1 MLLSVTVLP
10 GLHLICWKIV
20 MKKIHTRQLLLVCAA
35 SLLFQICG
43 ISTRGQQQNQ
53 STPQP
58 EQQGQDEG
66 VIRIS
71 TELVQ
76 SGVSVFDKQGRFV
89 EGLKKEDFELK
100 VDGKPVEVGFFERVS
115 AGSAREEAQLE
126 AARGD
131 SIVKVQNTSKD
142 AVAPKPPERG
152 RVLIFFVDDTHM
164 APDSLKR
171 TKDDIIRFID
181 REMGQ
186 NDLVAIASSSGQ
198 IGFLQQYTNNRE
210 VLKMAVARLSY
221 RNYATRDTE
230 MPVMTDGQAML
241 IDQGDKALATFFVK
255 ETMRVW
261 NVPAPRAQEMVSQRA
276 RILLQ
281 QSSAFSR
288 ATLSAL
294 EALSRRA
301 AGLPGRKLVFFI
313 SDGFPMDARNSAML
327 DRLRSIV
334 DASIRS
340 GVMIYTMD
348 ARGLVTDMM
357 DATVEAVPTGSVALA
372 TRVVGEDV
380 LNRLAADTGGR
391 FIHNTNR
398 LGPEL
403 TNALRETSNY
413 YLLAWRPNEAGSG
426 KKFHKIE
433 VRVKNRPELSVKYQR
448 GYFEATP
455 EAKRN
460 ESASGGSAA
469 PPDPLRRALNSL
481 FPKREIPTWLAL
493 SYIDPV
499 ASGSTLVA
507 SMKVETGALKFE
519 QHADKTAAV
528 VDIVGTVFD
537 AQGKVM
543 DNFSHRLTVTPPTSA
558 GGAEPPD
565 IIYNYRATLKPG
577 LYQVRVA
584 AIDRA
589 SGRTGSA
596 TEWVEIPDLSRQG
609 FSMSGLIVGERKPGA
624 EEKRSDALVEGATIS
639 VDRRFER
646 SSNLRFLTYIYNAA
660 KAAAPGARPDVAL
673 QVQIFRDGQLVITMP
688 PRQLS
693 TESQDLAHM
702 AYAADIPLQ
711 ELRAGQYVL
720 QVTATDRVGKA
731 SASQRVSFE
740 VQ

>member
-1 MLLSVTVLP
+1 
-10 GLHLICWKIV
+10 
-20 MKKIHTRQLLLVCAA
+20 MKKIYTRQLLLLCAA
-35 SLLFQICG
+35 SLLLQICG
-43 ISTRGQQQNQ
+43 ISTPGQQQNQ
-53 STPQP
+53 ETSQP
-58 EQQGQDEG
+58 GQQEQEEG

-71 TELVQ
+71 TDLVQ
-76 SGVSVFDKQGRFV
+76 TGVSVFDKQGRFV
-89 EGLKKEDFELK
+89 EDLKKEDFELK
-100 VDGKPVEVGFFERVS
+100 VDGKPIEVGFFERVA
-115 AGSAREEAQLE
+115 AGSAREDAPLE
-126 AARGD
+126 AARSDAG
-131 SIVKVQNTSKD
+131 VKVQDTSKD
-142 AVAPKPPERG
+142 TLAPKPAERG
-152 RVLIFFVDDTHM
+152 RVIIFFVDDTHM

-181 REMGQ
+181 KEMGQ
-186 NDLVAIASSSGQ
+186 NDLVAITSSGGQ
-198 IGFLQQYTNNRE
+198 IGFLQQYTSNKD
-210 VLKMAVARLSY
+210 VLKMAVARLAY
-221 RNYATRDTE
+221 RNYATRDIE
-230 MPVMTDGQAML
+230 APVMTEGQAML

-261 NVPAPRAQEMVSQRA
+261 NVPAPKAQEMVGQRA

-281 QSSAFSR
+281 QAAAFSK

-294 EALSRRA
+294 EALARRA
-301 AGLPGRKLVFFI
+301 AALPGRKLVFFL
-313 SDGFPMDARNSAML
+313 SDGFAMDARNSAML

-357 DATVEAVPTGSVALA
+357 DATVENVPTGSVALA
-372 TRVVGEDV
+372 TRVVGEDI

-413 YLLAWRPNEAGSG
+413 YLLAWRPNETGDG
-426 KKFHKIE
+426 KKFHRIE
-433 VRVKNRPELSVKYQR
+433 VRVKNRPELSVKFQR
-448 GYFEATP
+448 GYFETTP

-460 ESASGGSAA
+460 ESAGAGTGERA
-469 PPDPLRRALNSL
+469 DPLRRALNSL
-481 FPKREIPTWLAL
+481 LPKREIPTWLAL
-493 SYIDPV
+493 SYIDTA

-507 SMKVETGALKFE
+507 SMKVETEALKFE
-519 QHADKTAAV
+519 PQGDKPTAV
-528 VDIVGTVFD
+528 VDITGTVFD
-537 AQGKVM
+537 AAGKAV
-543 DNFSHRLTVTPPTSA
+543 DNFNHRLTVTPPSSE
-558 GGAEPPD
+558 GGRPPD

-596 TEWVEIPDLSRQG
+596 VEWVEIPDLSRQG
-609 FSMSGLIVGERKPGA
+609 FSMSSLIVGERRPGA
-624 EEKRSDALVEGATIS
+624 EQEEKKPDTLVEGATIS

-646 SSNLRFLTYIYNAA
+646 SSNLRFLVYIYNAA
-660 KAAAPGARPDVAL
+660 KAAAPNAQPDVAL
-673 QVQIFRDGQLVITMP
+673 QVQIFRNGQLVITMP
-688 PRQLS
+688 QRQLS
-693 TESQDLAHM
+693 TESKELTHL
-702 AYAADIPLQ
+702 AYAAEIPLQ

-720 QVTATDRVGKA
+720 QVTATDRMAKA
-731 SASQRVSFE
+731 SASQRVRFE